1 MRCRSRLSRLSV
13 CCRISFCV
21 LLGCASSAFAAQS
34 TPQTK
39 AAPTSTATAAQ
50 PTTKPDLSKEAYVVE
65 RLETHVF
72 FEADGT
78 GTRDVRAVVRLQSDA
93 AVRELGILRF
103 PYVADSENLEVIS
116 VQVKKADGSVVATPA
131 SHIQDL
137 PGDVARVAPTYSDLR
152 EKQIPVR
159 ALSPGD
165 TLEYRVRWTRTKSE
179 YGGHLWYTD
188 DFVESGA
195 VLEETLEVSV
205 PEQQYIRYSS
215 PDHKP
220 SDQKQNGRRIL
231 FWRTSHLPSASDAEP
246 AAPNS
251 SESAEQPTP
260 KKPAHSVQLS
270 SFRSWE
276 EVGIWYRNLAIP
288 ETAVTPAI
296 QAKALEL
303 TKGLTTN
310 LEKEKALYQFVSTK
324 FRYISIS
331 FGTGRY
337 QPHSADDVLAEEYGD
352 CKDKHTLFAA
362 LLKAVGIEAW
372 PVLIG
377 AGIVL
382 DPEVPSPGQFN
393 HLITVIPSAGTL
405 EWLDTTSGV
414 VPFGTLEKA
423 VRDEQALVIPLDAP
437 PSLRKTPEA
446 LPFPSVQRFEVKG
459 SLSPEGTL
467 TAHFETTWRGDEEM
481 LLRGVFGATPA
492 AQWNDLVQNVS
503 LSIGFGGKVTN
514 TKVQSLDDLTKPF
527 QFSYDYTRETYS
539 DWANLRI
546 SPPLPPLGL
555 PSPEGKAPAEP
566 LDIGTVGEVS
576 FHSEIRMPDG
586 FTFDIPAEARM
597 RTAFADYRGANSFA
611 AGVLSTER
619 TLHITSEKV
628 PVSAW
633 PDYQKLAHAVAGDH
647 DQLIQLT
654 RTSGKAEAVVVV
666 SDPQAEALVRQAAVA
681 LSRKDLPAAKTA
693 LDEAERLN
701 PKQRSLWFF
710 RAGLDQLSGDPKAA
724 IADYKKEVQAYPE
737 DPTAWILL
745 GTMQAQLGLADDG
758 LATYKEG
765 FEKLPGNPAIAYAYS
780 NVLLYRKRYADAAE
794 VARLGLATDKNDQS
808 LKTNLLKALLQG
820 GQKEEGLKLARQMIG
835 ETDDALALNNVAYQL
850 GDSGTELAL
859 AQQYA
864 DKSVARF
871 EDQLKGLDVN
881 ALTADDLSRTSWLA
895 AAWDTLGWISFAR
908 ETWRGPSHIY
918 PRLGPSSKAARW
930 PIISAT
936 CTSSKGSGM
945 PQSIT
950 GRSLSP
956 RTRGFPEYRRS
967 WTARKRRRQASP
979 RPRSPIPD
987 LRRKPIPPVP
997 RSIPPRNWA
1006 SSAPLICPQ
1015 SIARKARRSS
1025 SSCSRVPLRCSRAS
1039 LPARKLCAPSPNSS
1053 PPRACNSS
1061 CPTKDRSALCA
1072 VALCPARSTQ
1082 HPSASSC

>member
-1 MRCRSRLSRLSV
+1 M
-13 CCRISFCV
+13 
-21 LLGCASSAFAAQS
+21 
-34 TPQTK
+34 
-39 AAPTSTATAAQ
+39 
-50 PTTKPDLSKEAYVVE
+50 
-65 RLETHVF
+65 
-72 FEADGT
+72 
-78 GTRDVRAVVRLQSDA
+78 
-93 AVRELGILRF
+93 
-103 PYVADSENLEVIS
+103 ADSENLEVIS

-195 VLEETLEVSV
+195 VLEETLEGGERAGAAVHPLQQPRPQALR
-205 PEQQYIRYSS
+205 PETKRAPHPFLAHQPLAFCFRCQT
-215 PDHKP
+215 
-220 SDQKQNGRRIL
+220 RRPQL
-231 FWRTSHLPSASDAEP
+231 KRL
-246 AAPNS
+246 
-251 SESAEQPTP
+251 AEQPTP

-276 EVGIWYRNLAIP
+276 EVGIWYFNFAIP

-382 DPEVPSPGQFN
+382 DPGSSFSRPVQPPHHRHSFGLGCSSRP
-393 HLITVIPSAGTL
+393 
-405 EWLDTTSGV
+405 DTTSGV

-527 QFSYDYTRETYS
+527 QFSYDYTLETYS

-555 PSPEGKAPAEP
+555 PSPEGKAPA
-566 LDIGTVGEVS
+566 S
-576 FHSEIRMPDG
+576 R
-586 FTFDIPAEARM
+586 
-597 RTAFADYRGANSFA
+597 
-611 AGVLSTER
+611 ST
-619 TLHITSEKV
+619 S
-628 PVSAW
+628 
-633 PDYQKLAHAVAGDH
+633 
-647 DQLIQLT
+647 
-654 RTSGKAEAVVVV
+654 
-666 SDPQAEALVRQAAVA
+666 A
-681 LSRKDLPAAKTA
+681 LSAKSRSTA
-693 LDEAERLN
+693 KSGCRTDSRSTSQ
-701 PKQRSLWFF
+701 PK
-710 RAGLDQLSGDPKAA
+710 RACAPLS
-724 IADYKKEVQAYPE
+724 
-737 DPTAWILL
+737 PTIGAPILL
-745 GTMQAQLGLADDG
+745 
-758 LATYKEG
+758 
-765 FEKLPGNPAIAYAYS
+765 
-780 NVLLYRKRYADAAE
+780 
-794 VARLGLATDKNDQS
+794 
-808 LKTNLLKALLQG
+808 
-820 GQKEEGLKLARQMIG
+820 
-835 ETDDALALNNVAYQL
+835 
-850 GDSGTELAL
+850 
-859 AQQYA
+859 
-864 DKSVARF
+864 
-871 EDQLKGLDVN
+871 
-881 ALTADDLSRTSWLA
+881 
-895 AAWDTLGWISFAR
+895 
-908 ETWRGPSHIY
+908 
-918 PRLGPSSKAARW
+918 
-930 PIISAT
+930 
-936 CTSSKGSGM
+936 
-945 PQSIT
+945 
-950 GRSLSP
+950 
-956 RTRGFPEYRRS
+956 
-967 WTARKRRRQASP
+967 
-979 RPRSPIPD
+979 
-987 LRRKPIPPVP
+987 PP
-997 RSIPPRNWA
+997 
-1006 SSAPLICPQ
+1006 
-1015 SIARKARRSS
+1015 K
-1025 SSCSRVPLRCSRAS
+1025 
-1039 LPARKLCAPSPNSS
+1039 SS
-1053 PPRACNSS
+1053 PPSGHC
-1061 CPTKDRSALCA
+1061 T
-1072 VALCPARSTQ
+1072 
-1082 HPSASSC
+1082 H